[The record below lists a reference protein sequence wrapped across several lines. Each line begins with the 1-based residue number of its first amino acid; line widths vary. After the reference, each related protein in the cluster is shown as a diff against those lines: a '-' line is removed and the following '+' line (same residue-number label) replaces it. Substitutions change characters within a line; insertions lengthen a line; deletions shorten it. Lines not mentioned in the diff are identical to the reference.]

1 MAANSVRSQRR
12 EQRKTRNPNRRPP
25 CQGRPFRV
33 TVLPLDRE
41 SLIHVHRGRHF
52 RVTGLPSAPRRQRG
66 SAPPPRQAHSRHLDP
81 PPPFAILVLPP
92 TLNHAVSAAA
102 LPKTTNST
110 DNCSQTATIQDLKV
124 ANSTYRLPGP
134 ALPQSARARLDSWLR
149 RVGILPS
156 GPPARAAEAR
166 KRADSEQRRNLTLRN
181 GNMKRFVRTPSTGWL
196 GGSKNRDA
204 RSLAC
209 SKNVCSLFFSG
220 VGLLE
225 DGTAGS
231 VTAQRAPPRRDL
243 SVGAERPARSGAR
256 KPGPREAPRRP
267 PRRPCP
273 YQRQRFPHPAEG
285 AEKDISFPLPTP
297 WNPRIRRRD
306 ISFPLSLPSREHCGD
321 TERYRTCGDTERYNP
336 QTFSPRLP
344 RENLSRPL
352 GCGPERRNAAE
363 VSGEGGGGEAVWS

>member
-1 MAANSVRSQRR
+1 MGLQHTLPQQENRWLQIRFEANAESSERPA
-12 EQRKTRNPNRRPP
+12 TRTDVRPP

-273 YQRQRFPHPAEG
+273 YLRQRFPHRGRRGKGHLLSASHPMEPADK
-285 AEKDISFPLPTP
+285 EKGHLLSAQPPFPGTL
-297 WNPRIRRRD
+297 W
-306 ISFPLSLPSREHCGD
+306 
-321 TERYRTCGDTERYNP
+321 RYRAVPNLWRY
-336 QTFSPRLP
+336 R
-344 RENLSRPL
+344 
-352 GCGPERRNAAE
+352 
-363 VSGEGGGGEAVWS
+363 AV